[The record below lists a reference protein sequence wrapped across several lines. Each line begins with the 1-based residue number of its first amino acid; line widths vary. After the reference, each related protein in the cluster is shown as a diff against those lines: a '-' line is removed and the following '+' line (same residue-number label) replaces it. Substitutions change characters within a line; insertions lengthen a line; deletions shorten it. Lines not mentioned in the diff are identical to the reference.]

1 MCVGRDTKLARY
13 TSIGAELNKSLQ
25 LIATIIT
32 YHYVTLVASSLFLA
46 VKMESP
52 PIGGIASIKKPRY
65 WRLYLFE

>member
-32 YHYVTLVASSLFLA
+32 YHYVTLVTYGLPVS
-46 VKMESP
+46 KM
-52 PIGGIASIKKPRY
+52 
-65 WRLYLFE
+65 

>member
-32 YHYVTLVASSLFLA
+32 YHYVTLVTSSLFLA
-46 VKMESP
+46 VK
-52 PIGGIASIKKPRY
+52 IGIDLLNG
-65 WRLYLFE
+65 